1 MRLRD
6 RAAGLVRRGVACLA
20 VVGTAG
26 AAGAAGMA
34 ACTST
39 GPAAGPASSATT
51 APAAPSVSS
60 SDNRYRQVNLAA
72 NAEAYQARCTIP
84 EMVNAWGIAIRPK
97 GAGGHFWVTAGAAS
111 YEFVG
116 DVTASSEA
124 TLRELHQDQLKTV
137 TIPGADTKT
146 DTTSIGKATGV
157 VFNGADINSD
167 KFVVTN
173 QPAQVDGRSVA
184 LGGSARFIFAT
195 DSGRITAWGERGPDG
210 TRVRVDGPRQEV
222 FNGEPQGMKFFGLA
236 IKQGSFD
243 TLWAADFGAQPQIRQ
258 FDKSWNL
265 VPTQGFANPF
275 ATGAPIDPV
284 DPAKGKLAKPGDPV
298 PFNITTVDDR
308 VFVAYAISQAPAEP
322 VAGGP
327 AFDAGEEDSLNK
339 EQEKAAGGRPDK
351 GKLAE
356 FTSAGALVRVFE
368 DDGRLNAPWGVTV
381 APASF
386 GPFGGMVLVSNFGGA
401 GRIAVFDGATGKFVD
416 YLRDEAG
423 APIGID
429 GIWNILFGNGES
441 LGDADTLYFAAGPV
455 EEAEALFGALRVAR
469 PA

>member
-1 MRLRD
+1 MRLRG
-6 RAAGLVRRGVACLA
+6 RAARLVRRTVACLA
-20 VVGTAG
+20 VVGV
-26 AAGAAGMA
+26 A
-34 ACTST
+34 ACST
-39 GPAAGPASSATT
+39 GTASGPAP
-51 APAAPSVSS
+51 APAL

-72 NAEAYQARCTIP
+72 NAEAYQARFTLP

-97 GAGGHFWVTAGAAS
+97 GAGGHFWVAAGEAS

-116 DVTASSEA
+116 DVSASGDPK
-124 TLRELHQDQLKTV
+124 LRELFQDPLKAV
-137 TIPGADTKT
+137 TIPGTDTKT
-146 DTTSIGKATGV
+146 DDTSVGKATGV

-167 KFVVTN
+167 KFVVTD
-173 QPAQVDGRSVA
+173 QPTQVNGRTVA

-195 DSGRITAWGERGPDG
+195 DSGRIAAWGERGPDG
-210 TRVRVDGPRQEV
+210 NVVRANGPSQEV
-222 FNGEPQGMKFFGLA
+222 FNGEPQGMQFFGLA
-236 IKQGSFD
+236 LKQGSFD

-258 FDKSWNL
+258 FDKNWKL

-275 ATGAPIDPV
+275 ATGDPADPT

-298 PFNITTVDDR
+298 PFNITTVGDR
-308 VFVAYAISQAPAEP
+308 VFVAYAISKAPDEP

-339 EQEKAAGGRPDK
+339 EQEKATGGRPDK

-356 FTSAGALVRVFE
+356 FTSTGALVRMFE

-386 GPFGGMVLVSNFGGA
+386 GPLGGKILVSNFGGA
-401 GRIAVFDGATGKFVD
+401 GRIAAFDDTTGKFVD
-416 YLRDEAG
+416 YMRDEEG
-423 APIGID
+423 TPVGID

-441 LGDADTLYFAAGPV
+441 LGDADTLYFAAGPAD
-455 EEAEALFGALRVAR
+455 ETEALFGALRVAR
-469 PA
+469 